1 MIPLILFI
9 SARVPAKKKRRRKK
23 SLQECNQTLQ
33 WAMGAFGHCRENKL
47 KPVHDL
53 AKE

>member
-9 SARVPAKKKRRRKK
+9 SARVPAKKKKK
-23 SLQECNQTLQ
+23 KKEISAGVQPN
-33 WAMGAFGHCRENKL
+33 APMGAFGHCRENKL